1 MIDPGT
7 NSGNLHDADRVGPT
21 MVLIPLLLLGAALC
35 FPLGLTLPLMS
46 LEKFFVFEETPSL
59 IEVVTGLWDAGDALL
74 AAVIGI
80 FSIVF
85 PISKLV
91 VLFLIGFGTLHVRR
105 LVWLSALGKWSM
117 MDVMLV
123 AIVVFAAK
131 TSGMASAVA
140 LPGIWFFGAATLLS
154 AVAALAIEKSARA

>member
-1 MIDPGT
+1 M
-7 NSGNLHDADRVGPT
+7 DAPHHPDRIGPT
-21 MVLIPLLLLGAALC
+21 TFLIPVLLLGAALA
-35 FPLGLTLPLMS
+35 FPLGLTLPLMR

-59 IEVVTGLWDAGDALL
+59 IAVVTGLWDAGDALL

-85 PISKLV
+85 PVTKLF
-91 VLFLIGFGTLHVRR
+91 VLFLIGFGTLPVRR

-154 AVAALAIEKSARA
+154 AGAALAIEKTMRA